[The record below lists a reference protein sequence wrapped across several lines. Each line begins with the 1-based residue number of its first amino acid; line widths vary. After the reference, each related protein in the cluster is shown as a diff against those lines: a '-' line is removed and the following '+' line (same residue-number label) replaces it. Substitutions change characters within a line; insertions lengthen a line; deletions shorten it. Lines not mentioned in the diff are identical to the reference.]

1 MSASR
6 TMSLDEMAGWLP
18 LFTEEELTVRDTV
31 RKYVATSC
39 LPRIREDFEHHRFH
53 QGWIPELAGMGV
65 LGAPIQGYG
74 CAGISNVGYGLACA
88 EVEYCDSGLRSFVS
102 VQTSL
107 AMFAIW
113 KYGSEAQKQKWLPK
127 MAAGKVIGCFG
138 LTEPGHGSDP
148 GSMATKAVQDGDK
161 WTLSGSKMWITNAQI
176 ADLAIVWAHTGGGP
190 NSIRGFIVEK
200 GTPGF
205 AAHDIPNKLSMR
217 ASYTGSLSL
226 DNVQLSEAD
235 RMPLAEGLK
244 GPLGCL
250 DNARFGVAW
259 GVLGAARFCIERA
272 IEYTS
277 DRVQFGVPIASKQLI
292 QAPIA
297 DLASRWVQAALMSV
311 HFGRLKDAKKLSP
324 VQVSLMKR
332 NNCRLALDAARTT
345 RELMGANGITGE
357 YDVMRHAANLES
369 VLTYEG
375 TEQIHTLVL
384 GRALTGLAAF

>member
-1 MSASR
+1 MGR
-6 TMSLDEMAGWLP
+6 KLNLDDLTGWLP
-18 LFTEEELTVRDTV
+18 QLTEEEITVRDTV
-31 RKYVATSC
+31 RKWVAMSC
-39 LPRIREDFEHHRFH
+39 LPRIRDDFEHHRFH
-53 QGWIPELAGMGV
+53 TGWIPELAAMGV

-74 CAGISNVGYGLACA
+74 CAGISNVAYGLACA

-127 MAAGKVIGCFG
+127 MAAGKAIGCFG
-138 LTEPGHGSDP
+138 LTEPNHGSDP
-148 GSMATKAVQDGDK
+148 GSMKTRAEQDGDA
-161 WTLSGSKMWITNAQI
+161 WTLNGSKMWITNAQV
-176 ADLAIVWAHTGGGP
+176 ADVAIVWAHTGGGAD
-190 NSIRGFIVEK
+190 SIRGFIVEK

-205 AAHDIPNKLSMR
+205 AAHDIPHKLSMR
-217 ASYTGSLSL
+217 ASFTGSLSL
-226 DNVQLSEAD
+226 QDVKLTEAD
-235 RMPLAEGLK
+235 RMPLAQGLK

-259 GVLGAARFCIERA
+259 GVLGATRFCIERV
-272 IEYTS
+272 IEYTT
-277 DRVQFGVPIASKQLI
+277 DREQFGVPIAAKQLV

-297 DLASRWVQAALMSV
+297 DLASRYVQAALLSL
-311 HFGRLKDAKKLSP
+311 HYGRLKDEKKLTP
-324 VQVSLMKR
+324 VQVSLLKR
-332 NNCRLALDAARTT
+332 NNCRLALDAARTA

-357 YDVMRHAANLES
+357 YDVLRHANNLES

-384 GRALTGLAAF
+384 GRALTGEAAF

>member
-1 MSASR
+1 MGR
-6 TMSLDEMAGWLP
+6 KLNLDDLTGWLP
-18 LFTEEELTVRDTV
+18 QLTEEEITVRDTV
-31 RKYVATSC
+31 RKWVAMSC
-39 LPRIREDFEHHRFH
+39 LPRIRDDFEHHRFNT
-53 QGWIPELAGMGV
+53 GWIPELAAMGV

-74 CAGISNVGYGLACA
+74 CAGISNVAYGLACA

-127 MAAGKVIGCFG
+127 MAAGKAIGCFG
-138 LTEPGHGSDP
+138 LTEPNHGSDP
-148 GSMATKAVQDGDK
+148 GSMKTRAEQDGDA
-161 WTLSGSKMWITNAQI
+161 WTLNGSKMWITNAQV
-176 ADLAIVWAHTGGGP
+176 ADVAIVWAHTGGGAD
-190 NSIRGFIVEK
+190 SIRGFIVEK

-205 AAHDIPNKLSMR
+205 AAHDIPHKLSMR
-217 ASYTGSLSL
+217 ASFTGSLSL
-226 DNVQLSEAD
+226 QDVKLTEAD
-235 RMPLAEGLK
+235 RMPLAQGLK

-259 GVLGAARFCIERA
+259 GVLGATRFCIERV
-272 IEYTS
+272 IEYTT
-277 DRVQFGVPIASKQLI
+277 DREQFGVPIAAKQLV

-297 DLASRWVQAALMSV
+297 DLASRYVQAALLSL
-311 HFGRLKDAKKLSP
+311 HYGRLKDEKKLTP
-324 VQVSLMKR
+324 VQVSLLKR
-332 NNCRLALDAARTT
+332 NNCRLALDAARTA

-357 YDVMRHAANLES
+357 YDVLRHANNLES

-384 GRALTGLAAF
+384 GRALTGEAAF